1 MNFSLRRRRMLDWV
15 AAPLMLA
22 LVGGCAN
29 MGSAGANDETLLLQR
44 SQAYWG
50 ALRTNDGISAWSYE
64 DVSKDPG
71 WTLQNYLQRGGVT
84 YDAVEV
90 RGIKKV
96 EGDHATMDVVVH
108 YSVPLLR
115 MKKQKAELQDEWRR
129 IDGQWFH
136 VLNKGSLFKGS

>member
-1 MNFSLRRRRMLDWV
+1 MTLSLKRRCVIGWV
-15 AAPLMLA
+15 GAPVVLA
-22 LVGGCAN
+22 LMSGCASV
-29 MGSAGANDETLLLQR
+29 GSAADDHTVLLQR

-50 ALRTNDGISAWSYE
+50 ALRTNDGVSAWSYE

-96 EGDHATMDVVVH
+96 EGDRAFVDVTVR

-115 MKKQKAELQDEWRR
+115 MKGQKAELQDEWHR
-129 IDGQWFH
+129 IDGLWYH
-136 VLNKGSLFKGS
+136 VLNKGAQFKGS

>member
-1 MNFSLRRRRMLDWV
+1 MILSLERRRMLGWV
-15 AAPLMLA
+15 GVPMMQALMS
-22 LVGGCAN
+22 GCASV
-29 MGSAGANDETLLLQR
+29 GSAGNDHAVLLQR

-84 YDAVEV
+84 YDSVDV
-90 RGIKKV
+90 RGVKQV
-96 EGDHATMDVVVH
+96 EGDHALVDVTVH

-129 IDGQWFH
+129 IDGQWYH

>member
-1 MNFSLRRRRMLDWV
+1 MTRFLNRRCMLGWVGAPLV
-15 AAPLMLA
+15 AAFMS
-22 LVGGCAN
+22 GCAG
-29 MGSAGANDETLLLQR
+29 MGSAGDDRTVLLQR

-84 YDAVEV
+84 YDAAEV
-90 RGIKKV
+90 RGIKSV
-96 EGDHATMDVVVH
+96 EGDRALVDVTVH

-115 MKKQKAELQDEWRR
+115 MKRQKTELLDEWRR
-129 IDGQWFH
+129 IDGQWYH
-136 VLNKGSLFKGS
+136 VLNKGSLFTGS